1 MAYSDEFPDSTVSGS
16 PKPGTVS
23 IFRYGAKYKKT
34 LPYWDRNPLC
44 YVFGSSGGAFYGL
57 NLHYQIPTNR
67 KAVLSYIDGGG
78 DPTKVRGY
86 HKYLKSYMD
95 TPFIVLSMNE
105 WDKALSYGMEEFR
118 RVIGSVEL
126 GVDAATVQK
135 GGFYK

>member
-1 MAYSDEFPDSTVSGS
+1 MAYSDEFPDSTYSGS
-16 PKPGTVS
+16 PKPGTLS

-44 YVFGSSGGAFYGL
+44 YIFGASGGAFYGL

-67 KAVLSYIDGGG
+67 KAVLNYIDGGG

-95 TPFIVLSMNE
+95 TTTSKTIPNC
-105 WDKALSYGMEEFR
+105 
-118 RVIGSVEL
+118 
-126 GVDAATVQK
+126 TQK
-135 GGFYK
+135 LP